1 MTSVS
6 FTSGRPS
13 IRSGDDDDDDND
25 FASVRISL
33 NPPQQTFI
41 LPPPP
46 QTFLGS
52 FSMSQ
57 EQSCFLCPIL
67 FERASKSWWNPKF
80 DSSILEEQ
88 YHKST
93 FPQICQRFQYALVY
107 LFLISVSY
115 CIYFACMAKSY
126 WIYFVIGSFSLMC
139 YTIAVLLFTYTS
151 YYQNFYIPISLCT
164 TIILCTLS
172 LLIFI
177 VYVNN
182 HAEFSSNDST
192 DISSVGLFCMCIV
205 ILLTLYTVIPLPL
218 YICILIGGSYS
229 IIFEVLTAFLT
240 LDNSVLIVIVKILL
254 QICIHMMGIHIL
266 LLTEVRMRNTLLKVG
281 QSLIVRRDLEIEK
294 QLKEKIIHSI
304 MPPKV
309 SDWLMATQEG
319 EEDDRI
325 DSPSSDRRVSA
336 SPRQSQMIFRPFNM
350 HCMDNVS
357 ILFADIVGFTKMSS
371 NKTAEQLVGLLNDL
385 FGRFDY
391 LCAKLGCEKISTL
404 GDCYYCVSG
413 CPEPRPD
420 HAKCCAEMGLGMIKA
435 IAEFDEDTNEDVNMR
450 VGVHT
455 GTVLCGIV
463 GTCRFKFDVWS
474 NDVTYANL
482 MESTGKPGRVHISE
496 ATYSFLQ
503 DQYTVEEGLLFQGKK
518 TYFIRGRK
526 YAIYEKVNTALAAR
540 HSWPFPPTV
549 IAELQSRKPSSQ
561 SEAGQ
566 DEEGSDSPM
575 LPLQFQGSFST
586 LSSSRKDSG
595 IRSRRSSLQDMIFD
609 TSGITTAN
617 LLSHRFSG
625 YYTSSQTSVADTG
638 RSSGSSV
645 RGASLFVDPSLS
657 INESLARLKYLRKQS
672 DLQLIRCVQ
681 QDVAHVDYFV
691 RPPINQLSLFF
702 HDRNM
707 ESEYRQRINQ
717 RDRRGSPLTVSS
729 AKFNSYFAIFLSTF
743 FYIVI
748 AFSCF
753 LLFDATVSWFVF
765 CLLATGWQLFII
777 ILCLQNMLK
786 INVCCTNQ
794 YLSRVYNFL
803 TSWYPW
809 HTCGAILLILPVVSV
824 FCNFTCTSILTS
836 PERTHTFCYLLF
848 VSLIHFCNFTQL
860 NYWLKSILCII
871 AGIILILLL
880 GTPLCPC
887 INDVFVS
894 DTSALMSNVT
904 FDKSSRNVV
913 PLPSAQILY
922 HCNQTLIYETILN
935 VVIISCLVWFLN
947 REFEISY
954 RLSFHGGMTAARDK
968 RKIQIMKNQADW
980 LLHNIIP
987 KHVAEQL
994 KNTSKYSENHKNAG
1008 IMFASI
1014 VNFHEMYDESF
1025 EGGKEYLRV
1034 LNELVGDF
1042 DELLQRPSFR
1052 NIEKIKTIGSTFMA
1066 ASGLNPKIRQQNPH
1080 PHTHLVE
1087 LLDFAIC
1094 MQQVIEHFNCNL
1106 LEFSFIMRIG
1116 YNFGDVTAG
1125 VIGTTKLYYDI
1136 WGDAVNIASR
1146 MDSHGV
1152 SGRIQ
1157 VPEHCIPVLEQ
1168 VFEFE
1173 HRGSIFV
1180 KGKDNMNVFLVVK
1193 KRENIPCIYKSISKE
1208 DPVCKNDE
1216 FS

>member
-13 IRSGDDDDDDND
+13 IRNDDTDDD
-25 FASVRISL
+25 FASVKISI
-33 NPPQQTFI
+33 NPSQQTF
-41 LPPPP
+41 LLPSPPPHAL
-46 QTFLGS
+46 LGS
-52 FSMSQ
+52 FSLSQ
-57 EQSCFLCPIL
+57 EQNCFLCPVL

-80 DSSILEEQ
+80 DSNILEEQ

-93 FPQICQRFQYALVY
+93 FPQICQRFQYALIY
-107 LFLISVSY
+107 IFLVSVSY
-115 CIYFACMAKSY
+115 CIYFGCMAKSY

-139 YTIAVLLFTYTS
+139 YTIAILLFTYTS
-151 YYQNFYIPISLCT
+151 YYQNFYIPVSLCT
-164 TIILCTLS
+164 TIILCALS

-177 VYVNN
+177 VYINN
-182 HAEFSSNDST
+182 NSDFSNID
-192 DISSVGLFCMCIV
+192 DDDDLSSVGLFCMCIV

-229 IIFEVLTAFLT
+229 IIFEILTAFLT
-240 LDNSVLIVIVKILL
+240 PYNSVLIVIVKILL
-254 QICIHMMGIHIL
+254 QICIHMMGIQIL

-319 EEDDRI
+319 DDDDQI
-325 DSPSSDRRVSA
+325 DSPSSDRRISS

-413 CPEPRPD
+413 CPEPQPD
-420 HAKCCAEMGLGMIKA
+420 HAKCCVEMGLGMIKA
-435 IAEFDEDTNEDVNMR
+435 IGEFDEDTNEDVNMR

-482 MESTGKPGRVHISE
+482 MESSGKPGRVHISE
-496 ATYSFLQ
+496 STYSFLH
-503 DQYTVEEGLLFQGKK
+503 DQYTVEEGLPFQGKK

-526 YAIYEKVNTALAAR
+526 YAMYERVATAVAAR

-561 SEAGQ
+561 SETGQ
-566 DEEGSDSPM
+566 AIDEDGSDAPM
-575 LPLQFQGSFST
+575 LPLHFQGSFST

-609 TSGITTAN
+609 TTGITTAN

-625 YYTSSQTSVADTG
+625 YYASSQTSVADTG

-657 INESLARLKYLRKQS
+657 LNESLVRLKYIRKQS

-691 RPPINQLSLFF
+691 RPPINRLSVFF

-707 ESEYRQRINQ
+707 ENEYRRRINR
-717 RDRRGSPLTVSS
+717 RDRKGSPLTVSS
-729 AKFNSYFAIFLSTF
+729 AKFNTYFAIFLSTF
-743 FYIVI
+743 FYVVI

-753 LLFDATVSWFVF
+753 LLFDITISWFVF
-765 CLLATGWQLFII
+765 CFLATGWQLFII
-777 ILCLQNMLK
+777 ILCLQN
-786 INVCCTNQ
+786 ITFSICCTNRF
-794 YLSRVYNFL
+794 LSRAYNFF

-809 HTCGAILLILPVVSV
+809 HVCGAILLSLPVVSV

-836 PERTHTFCYLLF
+836 PERIYTFCYLIF

-871 AGIILILLL
+871 SGVILILLL
-880 GTPLCPC
+880 GTSVCPC
-887 INDVFVS
+887 DNVFS
-894 DTSALMSNVT
+894 LDTSSLLNNITVN
-904 FDKSSRNVV
+904 KINKNIV
-913 PLPSAQILY
+913 PFSSAQILY
-922 HCNQTLIYETILN
+922 HCNQSLVYEIILN
-935 VVIISCLVWFLN
+935 IAIISCLVWFLN

-987 KHVAEQL
+987 KHVVEQL
-994 KNTSKYSENHKNAG
+994 KTTSKYSENHKNAG
-1008 IMFASI
+1008 IIFASI

-1042 DELLQRPSFR
+1042 DELLQRPSFK

-1066 ASGLNPKIRQQNPH
+1066 ASGLNPKIRQENPH
-1080 PHTHLVE
+1080 PHTHLIE
-1087 LLDFAIC
+1087 LLDFAIS

-1146 MDSHGV
+1146 MESHGV

-1157 VPEHCIPVLEQ
+1157 LPEHCVPVLEQ

-1173 HRGSIFV
+1173 HRGSIYV
-1180 KGKDNMNVFLVVK
+1180 KGKDHMNVFLLVK
-1193 KRENIPCIYKSISKE
+1193 KHENIPEIYKPITEEPVSKE
-1208 DPVCKNDE
+1208 SE
-1216 FS
+1216 SS